1 MRSIPLFNRNLV
13 PLAVGRVLRSCL
25 VVCLFS
31 MGGCALKSQ
40 SSAPSDSKTNSTNF
54 YVFGWQDFPI
64 DSRPVRGGMT
74 TGVPVVM
81 DTAIAPSWDAL
92 QQPGL
97 SKMERDQ
104 AAIRGLAG
112 DFKAS
117 FDFLETL
124 VFLHGGVP
132 SQPYRSWGTERV
144 LLIEDRPGLVELQHM
159 LVMSFIDTKGE
170 IQGPFVMKHWRQRW
184 EFEADKIHAYKGH
197 RVWENHLLPN
207 DSSESRWVQTVY
219 QVDDTPRY
227 ALVGEW
233 QHHKTHSQWSSRAGY
248 RPLPRRERSVR
259 DDYNVLDGINRITVL
274 PSGWVHEQDNLK
286 RVLPAPSDAS
296 NEASVVARELGINRY
311 QRITDF
317 DFSAGDE
324 YWEKAGPFWA
334 KVRYAIDARI
344 QKSPKMRIANRC
356 NGSASYE
363 LFFAQASNFMTA
375 EDNDSTEVDEQI
387 DEVLN
392 CIITEVDEQ
401 IDEVLNSIISAPY

>member
-1 MRSIPLFNRNLV
+1 MRSAPLFIGSLI
-13 PLAVGRVLRSCL
+13 PLAVGRVLSACL
-25 VVCLFS
+25 IAYLPLI
-31 MGGCALKSQ
+31 GGCTLKSQ
-40 SSAPSDSKTNSTNF
+40 SPATLGSKTDSTDF

-64 DSRPVRGGMT
+64 ESRPIRGGMT
-74 TGVPVVM
+74 TGTPVVI
-81 DTAIAPSWDAL
+81 DTSIALAWDAL

-124 VFLHGGVP
+124 VFLQGGVP

-144 LLIEDRPGLVELQHM
+144 FLIEDRPGLVELQHM
-159 LVMSFIDTKGE
+159 LVMSFLDARGE

-184 EFEADKIHAYKGH
+184 EFEADKIHDYKGH
-197 RVWENHLLPN
+197 GMWENHVLPTE
-207 DSSESRWVQTVY
+207 SSEKTWVQTVY

-233 QHHKTHSQWSSRAGY
+233 QHQKTYSQWSSRAGY

-259 DDYNVLDGINRITVL
+259 DDYDVLDGINRITVL

-286 RVLPAPSDAS
+286 RVLPARADSS
-296 NEASVVARELGINRY
+296 SETSVIARELGINRY
-311 QRITDF
+311 QRIAGF

-334 KVRYAIDARI
+334 KVRYAMDARI
-344 QKSPKMRIANRC
+344 QKSAKMRVANRC

-363 LFFAQASNFMTA
+363 LFFAQASKFMTA
-375 EDNDSTEVDEQI
+375 GENDSTEVDGLI
-387 DEVLN
+387 DELLN
-392 CIITEVDEQ
+392 CII
-401 IDEVLNSIISAPY
+401 SAPDSNTVFATPK